1 MYHRQNNGRKEE
13 NKERLL
19 EVIMN
24 LKAMPAVSWP
34 GKSGR
39 AYLLSIGERINWQK
53 IVGRRR
59 NAVAKSDETDMRKR
73 WGKNK
78 TRRKHCAL
86 CCEAA
91 AAAAAPNSQ
100 REGPRRTRSAHWA
113 PLAAR
118 AVNSYW

>member
-73 WGKNK
+73 WGKK
-78 TRRKHCAL
+78 QDTQKALRPVLWGCGCGCGAQQPTRRAEEDSFGPL
-86 CCEAA
+86 G
-91 AAAAAPNSQ
+91 PIGS
-100 REGPRRTRSAHWA
+100 EGG
-113 PLAAR
+113 
-118 AVNSYW
+118 